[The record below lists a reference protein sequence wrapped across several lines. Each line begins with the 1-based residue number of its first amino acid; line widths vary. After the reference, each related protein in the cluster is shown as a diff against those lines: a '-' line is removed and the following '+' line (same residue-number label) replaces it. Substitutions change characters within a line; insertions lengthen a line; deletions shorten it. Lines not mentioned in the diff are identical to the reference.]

1 MPARAP
7 VELRNVI
14 AVTIPCF
21 RVTEKIG
28 DVIAKIG
35 PEVARIYCVDDG
47 CPDGSGDHIE
57 RSVSDPRVVVLR
69 NERNTGVGGA
79 TLAGFE
85 RAVQDG
91 ADVVVKIDGDG
102 QMDAALIDLF
112 VRPILA
118 GRADYAKG
126 NRFFHPSSVRGMP
139 LHRIVGNATLSF
151 LTKLS
156 SGYWN
161 IFDPTNGYIA
171 IHRSVLS
178 RLRLENV
185 SRRYFFESD
194 MLFHLNIAGAVVEDV
209 PMDAVYADEKSHL
222 VARRLL
228 FEFLFK
234 NIRNFVRRIA
244 YNYYLR
250 NFTIG
255 SLELIVGSALL
266 LFGTSFGITN
276 WLEVMRTGEL
286 ATTGTVMLAALPTL
300 LGVQLLL
307 SFLNSD
313 MNSMPSVPLHKRLEA
328 PDPE

>member
-1 MPARAP
+1 
-7 VELRNVI
+7 LRNII

-21 RVTEKIG
+21 QVTDKIE
-28 DVIAKIG
+28 DVVARIG
-35 PEVARIYCVDDG
+35 PEVSRIYCVDDG
-47 CPDGSGDHIE
+47 CPDGSGDYIE
-57 RSVSDPRVVVLR
+57 RNISDPRVVVLR
-69 NERNTGVGGA
+69 NERNMGVGGA
-79 TLAGFE
+79 TLAGFQK
-85 RAVQDG
+85 AVDDG
-91 ADVVVKIDGDG
+91 ADIVVKIDGDG

-139 LHRIVGNATLSF
+139 LHRIVGNAMLSF

-171 IHRSVLS
+171 IHGSVLS
-178 RLRLENV
+178 RLRLDDV

-234 NIRNFVRRIA
+234 NLRNFVRRIA

-255 SLELIVGSALL
+255 SLEIILGSALL
-266 LFGTSFGITN
+266 VFGTSFGVTK
-276 WLEVMRTGEL
+276 WLETMRTQSPVT
-286 ATTGTVMLAALPTL
+286 AGTVMLAALPTI

-313 MNSMPSVPLHKRLEA
+313 MGSMPSVPLHKRLEA

>member
-1 MPARAP
+1 M
-7 VELRNVI
+7 RNII

-21 RVTEKIG
+21 KVTDKIEG
-28 DVIAKIG
+28 VIARIG
-35 PEVARIYCVDDG
+35 PEVSRIYCVDDG
-47 CPDGSGDHIE
+47 CPDGSGDYIE
-57 RSVSDPRVVVLR
+57 RNIHDPRVVVLR
-69 NERNTGVGGA
+69 NQRNMGVGGA
-79 TLAGFE
+79 TLAGFQ
-85 RAVQDG
+85 RAVDDG
-91 ADVVVKIDGDG
+91 ADVVVKVDGDG
-102 QMDAALIDLF
+102 QMDAELIELF

-139 LHRIVGNATLSF
+139 LHRIIGNAALSF

-178 RLRLENV
+178 RLRLEHV

-209 PMDAVYADEKSHL
+209 PMDAVYGDEKSHL

-234 NIRNFVRRIA
+234 NLRNFVRRIA

-255 SLELIVGSALL
+255 SLEIILGSALL
-266 LFGTSFGITN
+266 SFGTCFGITK
-276 WLEVMRTGEL
+276 WSETWRTQSPVT
-286 ATTGTVMLAALPTL
+286 AGTVMLAALPTI

-313 MNSMPSVPLHKRLEA
+313 MSSMPSVPLHKRLERPA
-328 PDPE
+328 PAPERP